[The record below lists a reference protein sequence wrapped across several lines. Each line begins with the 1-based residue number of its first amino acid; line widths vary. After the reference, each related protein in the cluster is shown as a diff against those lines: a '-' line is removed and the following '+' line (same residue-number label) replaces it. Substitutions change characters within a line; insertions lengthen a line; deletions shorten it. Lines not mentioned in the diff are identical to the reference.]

1 MTIERFILGYLY
13 EGAEQGGAEAYTTLQ
28 QAEKYY
34 ASMGS
39 RADQGEFE
47 WISLTKVVIAD
58 DSASAVFLKKHVP
71 VRPKMVKYNKKDGIT
86 PGSKKGLSG
95 GYFSSP
101 GFTPTTQGELLQAIS
116 TPSTDTVDDDD
127 LLVLFHTY
135 LTAET

>member
-13 EGAEQGGAEAYTTLQ
+13 DAAEQAGAEAYTTLQ

-34 ASMGS
+34 ASMAS
-39 RADQGEFE
+39 RADQGEFQ

-58 DSASAVFLKKHVP
+58 DSASAIFLKKYVP

-86 PGSKKGLSG
+86 PGSKKSLSG
-95 GYFSSP
+95 GYFSPSGVAVP
-101 GFTPTTQGELLQAIS
+101 AQEDEVQAGS
-116 TPSTDTVDDDD
+116 TPSTDPVDDAT
-127 LLVLFHTY
+127 LILFHTY